1 MLSHV
6 QFFATPWTVAC
17 QAPLSMEFSR
27 QEYWSGWPFPS
38 PGNLPNPGIKPLFKI
53 FCVRP
58 RGVWVL
64 VLVTQSCP
72 TLCDPIDCRQ
82 PASSVHGILHAR
94 IARVGCH
101 SLLQGI
107 FPIQGLNP
115 HFLYRMQILYHLS
128 HQGRNDSIPMLLWR
142 LVSTKKDSWA
152 ASDRNRF

>member
-1 MLSHV
+1 
-6 QFFATPWTVAC
+6 
-17 QAPLSMEFSR
+17 MEFSR

-58 RGVWVL
+58 RGVCVL